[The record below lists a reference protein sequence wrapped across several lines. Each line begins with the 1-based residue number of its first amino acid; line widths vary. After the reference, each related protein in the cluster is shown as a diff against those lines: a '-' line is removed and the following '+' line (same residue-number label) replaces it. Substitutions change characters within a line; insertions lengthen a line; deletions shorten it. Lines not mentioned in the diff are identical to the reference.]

1 MVQIQL
7 HNDCPTTDTLIS
19 NRFIDDFMPQAN
31 GEFVK
36 VYLYLLRCVQS
47 HAYNFTISEIADK
60 FNNTEM
66 DVIRALR
73 YWQKAGIVKLDEDP
87 TGQICG
93 IHMLSF
99 DQESITTTTES
110 ISNRSAA
117 SASMQAQPLGST
129 ASAVAPQTEASQ
141 ASDHAASTK
150 AEKVKTILEASAAFN
165 TPVSDTLSTPAKRK
179 YTLDEISEFR
189 KDESVSELLFIVET
203 YIRHPLS
210 ESDVNTVLYWR
221 EELHFSND
229 LIVYLLEYCISKG
242 HSSMRYLDKVAIGW
256 HANNITTV
264 EQAKEDAAIHSQAY
278 YGVMKALG
286 ITGRSLVESETAFI
300 RKWTK
305 EYAFDL
311 ALIQEACSRTISAT
325 HQPSF
330 EYTDSILTSWHKNQV
345 HTLDDV
351 KRIDA
356 SYNKAKKTAPAKAS
370 NSATVKRNSFNNFNP
385 RSYDYENLEGALL
398 SSTVR

>member
-36 VYLYLLRCVQS
+36 VYLYLLRSVQS
-47 HAYNFTISEIADK
+47 HAYNFTISAIADK

-66 DVIRALR
+66 DIIRALR
-73 YWQKAGIVKLDEDP
+73 YWQKTGILRLDENP
-87 TGQICG
+87 EGQICG
-93 IHMLSF
+93 IHMLPLYKETDPQDF
-99 DQESITTTTES
+99 VATQGQITNEATVS
-110 ISNRSAA
+110 
-117 SASMQAQPLGST
+117 
-129 ASAVAPQTEASQ
+129 VASQ
-141 ASDHAASTK
+141 TQISGDAIPSVNENAAFK
-150 AEKVKTILEASAAFN
+150 ADKVKAILEASSALN
-165 TPVSDTLSTPAKRK
+165 DPVSDVVETPAKRK
-179 YTLDEISEFR
+179 YTLDEITAFR
-189 KDESVSELLFIVET
+189 KDESISELFFIVET

-210 ESDVNTVLYWR
+210 ESDVNSVLYWR

-286 ITGRSLVESETAFI
+286 ITGRSLVNSETAFI

-356 SYNKAKKTAPAKAS
+356 SYSKAKKTSAKAG

-385 RSYDYENLEGALL
+385 RNYDYENLEGTLL

>member
-7 HNDCPTTDTLIS
+7 HNDCPTTDILIS

-36 VYLYLLRCVQS
+36 VYLYLLRSVQS
-47 HAYNFTISEIADK
+47 HAYNFTISAIADK

-66 DVIRALR
+66 DIIRALR
-73 YWQKAGIVKLDEDP
+73 YWQKTGILRLDENP
-87 TGQICG
+87 EGQICG
-93 IHMLSF
+93 IHMLPLYKETDPQDF
-99 DQESITTTTES
+99 VATQGQITNEATVS
-110 ISNRSAA
+110 
-117 SASMQAQPLGST
+117 
-129 ASAVAPQTEASQ
+129 VASQ
-141 ASDHAASTK
+141 TQISGDAIPSVNENAAIK
-150 AEKVKTILEASAAFN
+150 ADKVKAILEASSALN
-165 TPVSDTLSTPAKRK
+165 DPVSDAVETPAKRK
-179 YTLDEISEFR
+179 YTLDEITAFR
-189 KDESVSELLFIVET
+189 KDESISELFFIVET

-286 ITGRSLVESETAFI
+286 ITGRSLVNSETAFI

-356 SYNKAKKTAPAKAS
+356 SYSKAKKTSAKAG

-385 RSYDYENLEGALL
+385 RNYDYENLEGTLL

>member
-36 VYLYLLRCVQS
+36 VYLYLLRSVQS
-47 HAYNFTISEIADK
+47 HAYNFTISAIADK

-66 DVIRALR
+66 DIIRALR
-73 YWQKAGIVKLDEDP
+73 YWQKTGILRLDENP
-87 TGQICG
+87 EGQICG
-93 IHMLSF
+93 IHMLPLYKETDPQDF
-99 DQESITTTTES
+99 VATQEQITNEATVS
-110 ISNRSAA
+110 
-117 SASMQAQPLGST
+117 
-129 ASAVAPQTEASQ
+129 VASQ
-141 ASDHAASTK
+141 TQISGDAIPSVNENAAIK
-150 AEKVKTILEASAAFN
+150 ADKVKAILEASSALN
-165 TPVSDTLSTPAKRK
+165 DPVSDAVETPAKRK
-179 YTLDEISEFR
+179 YTLDEITAFR
-189 KDESVSELLFIVET
+189 KDESISELFFIVET

-286 ITGRSLVESETAFI
+286 ITGRSLVNSETAFI

-311 ALIQEACSRTISAT
+311 TLIQEACSRTISAT

-356 SYNKAKKTAPAKAS
+356 SYSKAKKTSAKAG

-385 RSYDYENLEGALL
+385 RNYDYENLEGTLL

>member
-36 VYLYLLRCVQS
+36 VYLYLLRSVQS
-47 HAYNFTISEIADK
+47 HAYNFTISAIADK

-66 DVIRALR
+66 DIIRALR
-73 YWQKAGIVKLDEDP
+73 YWQKTGILRLDENP
-87 TGQICG
+87 EGQICG
-93 IHMLSF
+93 IHMLPLYKETDPQDF
-99 DQESITTTTES
+99 VATQGQITNEATVS
-110 ISNRSAA
+110 
-117 SASMQAQPLGST
+117 
-129 ASAVAPQTEASQ
+129 VASQ
-141 ASDHAASTK
+141 TQISGDAIPSVNENAAFK
-150 AEKVKTILEASAAFN
+150 ADKVKAILEASSALN
-165 TPVSDTLSTPAKRK
+165 DPVSDVVETPAKRK
-179 YTLDEISEFR
+179 YTLDEITAFR
-189 KDESVSELLFIVET
+189 KDESISELFFIVET

-286 ITGRSLVESETAFI
+286 ITGRSLVNSETAFI

-356 SYNKAKKTAPAKAS
+356 SYSKAKKTSAKAG

-385 RSYDYENLEGALL
+385 RNYDYENLEGTLL

>member
-19 NRFIDDFMPQAN
+19 NRFIDGFMPQAN

-99 DQESITTTTES
+99 DQENDKNTIES
-110 ISNRSAA
+110 INDPATA
-117 SASMQAQPLGST
+117 SASIQTQPLDST
-129 ASAVAPQTEASQ
+129 ASQ
-141 ASDHAASTK
+141 ASDHAASAK
-150 AEKVKTILEASAAFN
+150 AEKVKTILEATSAFN
-165 TPVSDTLSTPAKRK
+165 TPVSDTVSTPAKRK

>member
-7 HNDCPTTDTLIS
+7 HNDCPTSDTLIS

-47 HAYNFTISEIADK
+47 HAYNFTISAIADK

-73 YWQKAGIVKLDEDP
+73 YWQNAGIMKLDENQE
-87 TGQICG
+87 GQICG
-93 IHMLSF
+93 IHLLSYYNN
-99 DQESITTTTES
+99 ESSTGNASISANGQMQTES
-110 ISNRSAA
+110 TPDSSIDANAA
-117 SASMQAQPLGST
+117 S
-129 ASAVAPQTEASQ
+129 V
-141 ASDHAASTK
+141 K
-150 AEKVKTILEASAAFN
+150 AEKVKAILEASAALN
-165 TPVSDTLSTPAKRK
+165 DPVSDTVATPAKRK
-179 YTLDEISEFR
+179 YTLDEITTFR
-189 KDESVSELLFIVET
+189 KDESISELFFIVET

-345 HTLDDV
+345 HTLEDV
-351 KRIDA
+351 KRMDA
-356 SYNKAKKTAPAKAS
+356 SYSKAKKTSSAKAGS
-370 NSATVKRNSFNNFNP
+370 SATVKRNSFNNFNP
-385 RSYDYENLEGALL
+385 RNYDYENLEGALL
-398 SSTVR
+398 SSTVH

>member
-19 NRFIDDFMPQAN
+19 NRFIDGFMPQAN

-73 YWQKAGIVKLDEDP
+73 YWQKTGIVNLDEDP
-87 TGQICG
+87 SGQICG

-99 DQESITTTTES
+99 DQENPVNALDSV
-110 ISNRSAA
+110 NNPSAA
-117 SASMQAQPLGST
+117 SASVQTQSLDST
-129 ASAVAPQTEASQ
+129 ASAAASQTEVSQ
-141 ASDHAASTK
+141 ASDHVASAK
-150 AEKVKTILEASAAFN
+150 AEKVKTILEAASAFN
-165 TPVSDTLSTPAKRK
+165 TPVSDTVSTPAKRK

-189 KDESVSELLFIVET
+189 KDESVSEL
-203 YIRHPLS
+203 
-210 ESDVNTVLYWR
+210 
-221 EELHFSND
+221 

-356 SYNKAKKTAPAKAS
+356 SYNKAKKTAPAKAG

>member
-36 VYLYLLRCVQS
+36 VYLYLLRSVQS
-47 HAYNFTISEIADK
+47 HAYNFTISAIADK

-66 DVIRALR
+66 DIIRALR
-73 YWQKAGIVKLDEDP
+73 YWQKTGILRLDENP
-87 TGQICG
+87 EGQICG
-93 IHMLSF
+93 IHMLPLYKETDPQDF
-99 DQESITTTTES
+99 VATQGQITNEATVS
-110 ISNRSAA
+110 
-117 SASMQAQPLGST
+117 
-129 ASAVAPQTEASQ
+129 VASQ
-141 ASDHAASTK
+141 TQISGDAIPSVNENVAIK
-150 AEKVKTILEASAAFN
+150 ADKVKAILEASSALN
-165 TPVSDTLSTPAKRK
+165 DPVSDVVETPAKRK
-179 YTLDEISEFR
+179 YTLDEITAFR
-189 KDESVSELLFIVET
+189 KDESISELFFIVET

-286 ITGRSLVESETAFI
+286 ITGRSLVNSETAFI

-356 SYNKAKKTAPAKAS
+356 SYSKAKKTSAKAG

-385 RSYDYENLEGALL
+385 RNYDYENLEGTLL

>member
-36 VYLYLLRCVQS
+36 VYLYLLRSVQS
-47 HAYNFTISEIADK
+47 HTDNFTISAIADK

-66 DVIRALR
+66 DIIRALR
-73 YWQKAGIVKLDEDP
+73 YWQKTGILRLDENP
-87 TGQICG
+87 EGQICG
-93 IHMLSF
+93 IHMLPLYKETDPQDF
-99 DQESITTTTES
+99 VATQGQITNEATVS
-110 ISNRSAA
+110 
-117 SASMQAQPLGST
+117 
-129 ASAVAPQTEASQ
+129 VASQ
-141 ASDHAASTK
+141 TQISGDAIPSVNENAAIK
-150 AEKVKTILEASAAFN
+150 ADKVKAILEVSSALN
-165 TPVSDTLSTPAKRK
+165 DPVSDVVETPAKRK
-179 YTLDEISEFR
+179 YTLDEITAFR
-189 KDESVSELLFIVET
+189 KDESISELFFIVET

-286 ITGRSLVESETAFI
+286 ITGRSLVNSETAFI

-356 SYNKAKKTAPAKAS
+356 SYSKAKKTSAKAG

-385 RSYDYENLEGALL
+385 RNYDYENLEGTLL

>member
-7 HNDCPTTDTLIS
+7 HNDCPTSDTLIS

-47 HAYNFTISEIADK
+47 HAYNFTISAIADK

-73 YWQKAGIVKLDEDP
+73 YWQNAGIMKLDENQE
-87 TGQICG
+87 GQICG
-93 IHMLSF
+93 IHLLSYYNN
-99 DQESITTTTES
+99 ESSTGNASISANGQMQTES
-110 ISNRSAA
+110 TPDSSIDANAA
-117 SASMQAQPLGST
+117 S
-129 ASAVAPQTEASQ
+129 V
-141 ASDHAASTK
+141 K
-150 AEKVKTILEASAAFN
+150 AEKVKAILEASAALN
-165 TPVSDTLSTPAKRK
+165 DPVSDTVATPAKRK
-179 YTLDEISEFR
+179 YTLDEITTFR
-189 KDESVSELLFIVET
+189 KDESISELFFIVET

-345 HTLDDV
+345 HTLEDV
-351 KRIDA
+351 KRMDA
-356 SYNKAKKTAPAKAS
+356 SYSKAKKTSSAKAGS
-370 NSATVKRNSFNNFNP
+370 SATVKRNSFNNFNP
-385 RSYDYENLEGALL
+385 RNYDYENLEGALL

>member
-36 VYLYLLRCVQS
+36 VYLYLLRSVQS
-47 HAYNFTISEIADK
+47 HAYNFTISAIADK

-66 DVIRALR
+66 DIIRALR
-73 YWQKAGIVKLDEDP
+73 YWQKTEILRLDENP
-87 TGQICG
+87 AGQVCG
-93 IHMLSF
+93 IHMLPLYKETDPQDF
-99 DQESITTTTES
+99 VATQGQITNEATVS
-110 ISNRSAA
+110 
-117 SASMQAQPLGST
+117 
-129 ASAVAPQTEASQ
+129 VASQ
-141 ASDHAASTK
+141 TQISGDAIPSVNENAAFK
-150 AEKVKTILEASAAFN
+150 ADKVKAILEASSALN
-165 TPVSDTLSTPAKRK
+165 DPVSDVVETPAKRK
-179 YTLDEISEFR
+179 YTLDEITAFR
-189 KDESVSELLFIVET
+189 KDESISELFFIVET

-286 ITGRSLVESETAFI
+286 ITGRSLVNSETAFI

-356 SYNKAKKTAPAKAS
+356 SYNKAKKTAPSKAS
-370 NSATVKRNSFNNFNP
+370 NSATVKRNRFNNFNP

>member
-36 VYLYLLRCVQS
+36 VYLYLLRSVQS
-47 HAYNFTISEIADK
+47 HAYNFTISAIADK

-66 DVIRALR
+66 DIIRALR
-73 YWQKAGIVKLDEDP
+73 YWQKTGILRLDENP
-87 TGQICG
+87 EGQICG
-93 IHMLSF
+93 IHML
-99 DQESITTTTES
+99 
-110 ISNRSAA
+110 
-117 SASMQAQPLGST
+117 PLYKET
-129 ASAVAPQTEASQ
+129 APQDFVATQGQITNEATVSVASQ
-141 ASDHAASTK
+141 TQISGDAIPSVNENAAIK
-150 AEKVKTILEASAAFN
+150 ADKVKAILEASSALN
-165 TPVSDTLSTPAKRK
+165 DPVSDAVETPAKRK
-179 YTLDEISEFR
+179 YTLDEITAFR
-189 KDESVSELLFIVET
+189 KDESISELFFIVET

-286 ITGRSLVESETAFI
+286 ITGRSLVNSETAFI

-311 ALIQEACSRTISAT
+311 TLIQEACSRTISAT

-356 SYNKAKKTAPAKAS
+356 SYSKAKKTSAKAG

-385 RSYDYENLEGALL
+385 RNYDYENLEGTLL

>member
-36 VYLYLLRCVQS
+36 VYLYLLRSVQS
-47 HAYNFTISEIADK
+47 HAYNFTISAIADK

-66 DVIRALR
+66 DIIRALR
-73 YWQKAGIVKLDEDP
+73 YWQKTGILRLDENP
-87 TGQICG
+87 EGQICG
-93 IHMLSF
+93 IHMLPLYKETDPQDF
-99 DQESITTTTES
+99 VATQGQITNEATVS
-110 ISNRSAA
+110 
-117 SASMQAQPLGST
+117 
-129 ASAVAPQTEASQ
+129 VASQ
-141 ASDHAASTK
+141 TQISGDAIPSVNENAAIK
-150 AEKVKTILEASAAFN
+150 ADKVRAILEASSALN
-165 TPVSDTLSTPAKRK
+165 DPVSDVVETPAKRK
-179 YTLDEISEFR
+179 YTLDEITAFR
-189 KDESVSELLFIVET
+189 KDESISELFFIVET

-286 ITGRSLVESETAFI
+286 ITGRSLVNSETAFI

-356 SYNKAKKTAPAKAS
+356 SYSKAKKTSAKAG

-385 RSYDYENLEGALL
+385 RNYDYENLEGTLL

>member
-7 HNDCPTTDTLIS
+7 HNDCPTSDTLIS

-47 HAYNFTISEIADK
+47 HAYNFTISAIADK

-73 YWQKAGIVKLDEDP
+73 YWQNAGIMKLDENQE
-87 TGQICG
+87 GQICG
-93 IHMLSF
+93 IHLLSYYNN
-99 DQESITTTTES
+99 ESSTGNAS
-110 ISNRSAA
+110 ISANGQMQTGSTPDSSIDANAA
-117 SASMQAQPLGST
+117 S
-129 ASAVAPQTEASQ
+129 V
-141 ASDHAASTK
+141 K
-150 AEKVKTILEASAAFN
+150 AEKVKAILEASAALN
-165 TPVSDTLSTPAKRK
+165 DPVSDTVATPAKRK
-179 YTLDEISEFR
+179 YTLDEITTFR
-189 KDESVSELLFIVET
+189 KDESISELFFIVET

-345 HTLDDV
+345 HTLEDV
-351 KRIDA
+351 KRMDD
-356 SYNKAKKTAPAKAS
+356 SYSKAKKTSSAKAGS
-370 NSATVKRNSFNNFNP
+370 SATVKRNSFNNFNP
-385 RSYDYENLEGALL
+385 RNYDYENLEGALL

>member
-36 VYLYLLRCVQS
+36 VYLYLLRSVQS
-47 HAYNFTISEIADK
+47 HAYNFTISAIADK

-66 DVIRALR
+66 DIIRALR
-73 YWQKAGIVKLDEDP
+73 YWQKTGILRLDENP
-87 TGQICG
+87 EGQICG
-93 IHMLSF
+93 IHMLPLYKETDPQDF
-99 DQESITTTTES
+99 VATQGQITNEATVS
-110 ISNRSAA
+110 
-117 SASMQAQPLGST
+117 
-129 ASAVAPQTEASQ
+129 VASQ
-141 ASDHAASTK
+141 TQISGDAIPSVNENAAFK
-150 AEKVKTILEASAAFN
+150 ADKVKAILEASSALN
-165 TPVSDTLSTPAKRK
+165 DPVSDVVETPAKRK
-179 YTLDEISEFR
+179 YTLDEITAFR
-189 KDESVSELLFIVET
+189 KDESISELFFIVET

-286 ITGRSLVESETAFI
+286 ITGRSLVNSETAFI

-305 EYAFDL
+305 DYAFDL

-356 SYNKAKKTAPAKAS
+356 SYSKAKKTSAKAG

-385 RSYDYENLEGALL
+385 RNYDYENLEGTLL

>member
-36 VYLYLLRCVQS
+36 VYLYLLRSVQS
-47 HAYNFTISEIADK
+47 HAYNFTISAIADK

-66 DVIRALR
+66 DIIRALR
-73 YWQKAGIVKLDEDP
+73 YWQKTGILRLDENP
-87 TGQICG
+87 AGQICG
-93 IHMLSF
+93 IHMLPLYKETDPQDF
-99 DQESITTTTES
+99 VATRGQITNEATVS
-110 ISNRSAA
+110 
-117 SASMQAQPLGST
+117 
-129 ASAVAPQTEASQ
+129 VASQ
-141 ASDHAASTK
+141 TQISGDAIPSVNENAAIK
-150 AEKVKTILEASAAFN
+150 ADKVKAILEASSALN
-165 TPVSDTLSTPAKRK
+165 DPVSDVVETPAKRK
-179 YTLDEISEFR
+179 YTLDEITAFR
-189 KDESVSELLFIVET
+189 KDESISELFFIVET

-286 ITGRSLVESETAFI
+286 ITGRSLVNSETAFI

-356 SYNKAKKTAPAKAS
+356 SYSKAKKTSAKAG

-385 RSYDYENLEGALL
+385 RNYDYENLEGTLL

>member
-7 HNDCPTTDTLIS
+7 HNDCPITDTLIS

-36 VYLYLLRCVQS
+36 VYLYLLRCMQS
-47 HAYNFTISEIADK
+47 HAYNFTITAVADK

-73 YWQKAGIVKLDEDP
+73 YWQKTGLLRLDE
-87 TGQICG
+87 TTQGEICG
-93 IHMLSF
+93 IHMLPYDGS
-99 DQESITTTTES
+99 DRNPATD
-110 ISNRSAA
+110 NRSMMVDSPQAKNLSPSDNQTNPDSSIDA
-117 SASMQAQPLGST
+117 VSAS
-129 ASAVAPQTEASQ
+129 E
-141 ASDHAASTK
+141 K
-150 AEKVKTILEASAAFN
+150 AEKVKAILEAAS
-165 TPVSDTLSTPAKRK
+165 TPGDSVSDTGATPAKRK
-179 YTLDEISEFR
+179 YTLDEIAAFR
-189 KDESVSELLFIVET
+189 KDESISELFFIVET

-242 HSSMRYLDKVAIGW
+242 HSSMRYLDRVAIGW
-256 HANNITTV
+256 HANHIATV

-345 HTLDDV
+345 HTLEDV

-356 SYNKAKKTAPAKAS
+356 SYSKAKKTSSKAV
-370 NSATVKRNSFNNFNP
+370 NSASIKRNSFNNFNP
-385 RSYDYENLEGALL
+385 RNYDYENLEGALL
-398 SSTVR
+398 SSTIR

>member
-1 MVQIQL
+1 
-7 HNDCPTTDTLIS
+7 
-19 NRFIDDFMPQAN
+19 MPQAN

-73 YWQKAGIVKLDEDP
+73 YWQKAGIVNLDEDP

-99 DQESITTTTES
+99 DQENPVNALDSV
-110 ISNRSAA
+110 NNPSAA
-117 SASMQAQPLGST
+117 SASVQTQPLGST
-129 ASAVAPQTEASQ
+129 TAAAAPQTEVLQ
-141 ASDHAASTK
+141 PSDHVASAK
-150 AEKVKTILEASAAFN
+150 AEKVKTILEAASAFN
-165 TPVSDTLSTPAKRK
+165 TPVSDTVSTPAKRK

-330 EYTDSILTSWHKNQV
+330 EYADSILTKWHTSNIRNSE
-345 HTLDDV
+345 DV
-351 KRIDA
+351 R
-356 SYNKAKKTAPAKAS
+356 KADEQFEAGKAAKAS
-370 NSATVKRNSFNNFNP
+370 KSGNVIRQNANRFNNYQQRPKKSDDWYN
-385 RSYDYENLEGALL
+385 SLL
-398 SSTVR
+398 SNNN

>member
-36 VYLYLLRCVQS
+36 VYLYLLRSVQS
-47 HAYNFTISEIADK
+47 HAYNFTISAIADK

-66 DVIRALR
+66 DIIRALR
-73 YWQKAGIVKLDEDP
+73 YWQKTGILRLDENP
-87 TGQICG
+87 EGQICG
-93 IHMLSF
+93 IHMLPLYKETDPQDF
-99 DQESITTTTES
+99 VATQGQITNEATVS
-110 ISNRSAA
+110 
-117 SASMQAQPLGST
+117 
-129 ASAVAPQTEASQ
+129 VASQ
-141 ASDHAASTK
+141 TQISGDAIPSVNENAAIK
-150 AEKVKTILEASAAFN
+150 ADKVKAILEASSALN
-165 TPVSDTLSTPAKRK
+165 DPVSDVVETPAKRK
-179 YTLDEISEFR
+179 YTLDEITAFR
-189 KDESVSELLFIVET
+189 KDESISELFFIVET

-286 ITGRSLVESETAFI
+286 ITGRSLVNSETAFI

-325 HQPSF
+325 HQPRF

-356 SYNKAKKTAPAKAS
+356 SYSKAKKTSAKAG

-385 RSYDYENLEGALL
+385 RNYDYENLEGTLL

>member
-36 VYLYLLRCVQS
+36 VYLYLLRSVQS
-47 HAYNFTISEIADK
+47 HAYNFTISAIADK

-66 DVIRALR
+66 DIIRALR
-73 YWQKAGIVKLDEDP
+73 YWQKTGILRLDENP
-87 TGQICG
+87 EGQICG
-93 IHMLSF
+93 IHMLPLYKETDPQDF
-99 DQESITTTTES
+99 VATQGQITNEATVS
-110 ISNRSAA
+110 
-117 SASMQAQPLGST
+117 
-129 ASAVAPQTEASQ
+129 VASQ
-141 ASDHAASTK
+141 TQISGDAIPSVNENAAIK
-150 AEKVKTILEASAAFN
+150 ADKVKAILEASSALN
-165 TPVSDTLSTPAKRK
+165 DPVSDVVETPAKRK
-179 YTLDEISEFR
+179 YTLDEITAFR
-189 KDESVSELLFIVET
+189 KDESISELFFIVET

-286 ITGRSLVESETAFI
+286 ITGRSLVNSETAFI

-356 SYNKAKKTAPAKAS
+356 SYSKAKKTSAKAG
-370 NSATVKRNSFNNFNP
+370 NSATVKRNSFNNSNP
-385 RSYDYENLEGALL
+385 RNYDYENLEGTLL

>member
-36 VYLYLLRCVQS
+36 VYLYLLRSVQS
-47 HAYNFTISEIADK
+47 HAYNFTISAIADK

-66 DVIRALR
+66 DIIRALR
-73 YWQKAGIVKLDEDP
+73 YWQKTGILRLDENP
-87 TGQICG
+87 EGQICG
-93 IHMLSF
+93 IHMLPLYKETDPQDF
-99 DQESITTTTES
+99 VATQGQITNEATVS
-110 ISNRSAA
+110 
-117 SASMQAQPLGST
+117 
-129 ASAVAPQTEASQ
+129 VASQ
-141 ASDHAASTK
+141 TQISGDAIPSVNENAAFK
-150 AEKVKTILEASAAFN
+150 ADKVKAILEASSALN
-165 TPVSDTLSTPAKRK
+165 DPVSDVVETPAKRK
-179 YTLDEISEFR
+179 YTLDEITAFR
-189 KDESVSELLFIVET
+189 MDESISELFFIVET

-286 ITGRSLVESETAFI
+286 ITGRSLVNSETAFI

-356 SYNKAKKTAPAKAS
+356 SYSKAKKTSAKAG

-385 RSYDYENLEGALL
+385 RNYDYENLEGTLL

>member
-36 VYLYLLRCVQS
+36 VYLYLLRSVQS
-47 HAYNFTISEIADK
+47 HAYNFTISAIADK

-66 DVIRALR
+66 DIIRALR
-73 YWQKAGIVKLDEDP
+73 YWQKTGILRLDENP
-87 TGQICG
+87 AGQICG
-93 IHMLSF
+93 IHMLPLYKETDPQDF
-99 DQESITTTTES
+99 VATQGQITNEATVS
-110 ISNRSAA
+110 
-117 SASMQAQPLGST
+117 
-129 ASAVAPQTEASQ
+129 VASQ
-141 ASDHAASTK
+141 TQISGDAIPSVNENAAFK
-150 AEKVKTILEASAAFN
+150 ADKVKAILEASSALN
-165 TPVSDTLSTPAKRK
+165 DPVSDVVETPAKRK
-179 YTLDEISEFR
+179 YTLDEITAFR
-189 KDESVSELLFIVET
+189 KDESISELFFIVET

-286 ITGRSLVESETAFI
+286 ITGRSLVNSETAFI

-311 ALIQEACSRTISAT
+311 ALIQEECSRTISAT

-356 SYNKAKKTAPAKAS
+356 SYSKAKNTSAKAG

-385 RSYDYENLEGALL
+385 RNYDYENLEGTLL

>member
-36 VYLYLLRCVQS
+36 VYLYLLRSVQS
-47 HAYNFTISEIADK
+47 HAYNFTISAIADK

-66 DVIRALR
+66 DIIRALR
-73 YWQKAGIVKLDEDP
+73 YWQKTGILRLDENP
-87 TGQICG
+87 AGQICG
-93 IHMLSF
+93 IHMLPLYKETDPQDF
-99 DQESITTTTES
+99 VATQGQITNEATVS
-110 ISNRSAA
+110 
-117 SASMQAQPLGST
+117 
-129 ASAVAPQTEASQ
+129 VASQ
-141 ASDHAASTK
+141 TQISGDAIPSVNENAAFK
-150 AEKVKTILEASAAFN
+150 ADKVKAILEASSALN
-165 TPVSDTLSTPAKRK
+165 DPVSDVVETPAKRK
-179 YTLDEISEFR
+179 YTLDEITAFR
-189 KDESVSELLFIVET
+189 KDESISELFFIVET

-286 ITGRSLVESETAFI
+286 ITGRSLVNSETAFI

-356 SYNKAKKTAPAKAS
+356 SYSKAKKTSAKAG

-385 RSYDYENLEGALL
+385 RNYDYENLEGTLL

>member
-36 VYLYLLRCVQS
+36 VYLYLLRSVQS
-47 HAYNFTISEIADK
+47 HAYNFTISAIADK
-60 FNNTEM
+60 NNTEM
-66 DVIRALR
+66 DIIRALR
-73 YWQKAGIVKLDEDP
+73 YWQKTGILRLDENP
-87 TGQICG
+87 EGQICG
-93 IHMLSF
+93 IHMLPLYKETDPQDF
-99 DQESITTTTES
+99 VATQGQITNEATVS
-110 ISNRSAA
+110 
-117 SASMQAQPLGST
+117 
-129 ASAVAPQTEASQ
+129 VASQ
-141 ASDHAASTK
+141 TQISGDAIPSVNENAAIK
-150 AEKVKTILEASAAFN
+150 ADKVKAILEASSALN
-165 TPVSDTLSTPAKRK
+165 DPVSDVVETPAKRK
-179 YTLDEISEFR
+179 YTLDEITAFR
-189 KDESVSELLFIVET
+189 KDESISELFFIVET

-286 ITGRSLVESETAFI
+286 ITGRSLVNSETAFI

-356 SYNKAKKTAPAKAS
+356 SYSKAKKTSAKAG

-385 RSYDYENLEGALL
+385 RNYDYENLEGTLL